1 MAIALTSSALND
13 LPATVDRPGYDRA
26 GLKPGILHVGVGN
39 FHRAHMAWYLDQ
51 LFEAGVRVP
60 IQQP

>member
-51 LFEAGVRVP
+51 LFEA
-60 IQQP
+60 